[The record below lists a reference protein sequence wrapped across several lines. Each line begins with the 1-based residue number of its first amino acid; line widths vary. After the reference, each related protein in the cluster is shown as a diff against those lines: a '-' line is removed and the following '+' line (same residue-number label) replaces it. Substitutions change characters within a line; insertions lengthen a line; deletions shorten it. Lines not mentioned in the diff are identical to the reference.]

1 MILRTY
7 RGFDIDLL
15 RDANPHLSIQMRA
28 GGEKVLIK
36 TKPTP
41 LATMGRCV
49 ICKKRTTHRN
59 IHGTFNCDGPDCI
72 PY

>member
-7 RGFDIDLL
+7 EGFDVDML
-15 RDANPHLSIQMRA
+15 RDANPHLSVRMIGLGQ
-28 GGEKVLIK
+28 KVKIT

-41 LATMGRCV
+41 LATMGKCR
-49 ICKKRTTHRN
+49 ICGKRTTHQN
-59 IHGTFNCDGPDCI
+59 ITGVFNCDGPDCI

>member
-7 RGFDIDLL
+7 AGFDIDKL
-15 RDANPHLSIQMRA
+15 RDANPHLSVQTRA
-28 GGEKVLIK
+28 SGAKVCIK

-41 LATMGRCV
+41 LATMGKCR
-49 ICKKRTTHRN
+49 ICGKRTTHRN
-59 IHGTFNCDGPDCI
+59 AQNVFNCDGPDCI